1 LTDRGGARPRALVW
15 AATVIVLQASVE
27 LAYVAGRKEL
37 TPGLRVSLM
46 GVVALQLLFIHGAW
60 RLSAGPVL
68 GLLAFEAMAVVAAI
82 AGDGPVVIRGA
93 LAVAAVS
100 VMVLLMV
107 SIAAFPSPDLPKI
120 T

>member
-1 LTDRGGARPRALVW
+1 LVW
-15 AATVIVLQASVE
+15 AASVIVLQTSVE

-37 TPGLRVSLM
+37 TPGLRVGLM
-46 GVVALQLLFIHGAW
+46 GVVALQLLFVQGAW
-60 RLSAGPVL
+60 RMSAGSVL

-82 AGDGPVVIRGA
+82 AGDGPVVIRGG
-93 LAVAAVS
+93 LAAAAVS

-107 SIAAFPSPDLPKI
+107 SISAFPSPDLPKI

>member
-1 LTDRGGARPRALVW
+1 MGRPRALVW
-15 AATVIVLQASVE
+15 AATVIVLQTSVE

-46 GVVALQLLFIHGAW
+46 GVVALQLLFVHGAW
-60 RLSAGPVL
+60 KLSAGSVL

-82 AGDGPVVIRGA
+82 AGDGSVMIRGA

-107 SIAAFPSPDLPKI
+107 SIAAFPAPDLPKI